1 LDRKNNNIKN
11 KNDGI
16 LPNLS
21 LDTLKNVKDSEYN
34 YLKDKNN
41 KFRVR
46 IRINRSNKISVDRYI
61 ELKDDFNPF
70 HDSYNDIIND
80 YKKYDNDGMALNSL
94 EKKNFENLLNSYNL
108 NRVKNLPLIESDDDS
123 ITLNN
128 DIKHF
133 SNSYKQFLK
142 AKRAHT

>member
-1 LDRKNNNIKN
+1 MLIIIIIRKLWI
-11 KNDGI
+11 
-16 LPNLS
+16 
-21 LDTLKNVKDSEYN
+21 E
-34 YLKDKNN
+34 
-41 KFRVR
+41 RVR

-123 ITLNN
+123 IILNN
-128 DIKHF
+128 DIKQF

-142 AKRAHT
+142 SKRAHT

>member
-1 LDRKNNNIKN
+1 M
-11 KNDGI
+11 
-16 LPNLS
+16 
-21 LDTLKNVKDSEYN
+21 
-34 YLKDKNN
+34 KDKNN

-46 IRINRSNKISVDRYI
+46 IRINRSNKISIDRYI

-70 HDSYNDIIND
+70 HDSYNDIINN
-80 YKKYDNDGMALNSL
+80 YKKYDNDGTAVNTL
-94 EKKNFENLLNSYNL
+94 EKKNFENLLNCYNL
-108 NRVKNLPLIESDDDS
+108 NRVKNLPLVDSDDDS
-123 ITLNN
+123 IALNN